1 MSDCIIGVDLG
12 GTQLRAARLDAQLRL
27 QDRVAVPTEAERGRD
42 HVLGRILDVIARV
55 MPAEPADVRGIGVSA
70 PGPLNPHSGVVV
82 APPNLPGWHNVP
94 LRQIIQAR
102 FARPTYVGN
111 DANVAALAEAARGAA
126 RGCDYVL
133 YLTISTG
140 IGSGIIDDGRLVVG
154 AQGLGAEAGHL
165 MLIVDGEVTDLEG
178 VASGT
183 AIARQARE
191 KLRAGASSRILEIAG
206 GRIDHVSAKIVGQA
220 ASAGD
225 PLAVELIQRAGYRV
239 GLGVV
244 SLLHL
249 FNPQIVVVG
258 GGVTH
263 TGDLLFAPMRQAVRE
278 HALDA
283 AYYENVPIVAAA
295 LGDDVALIGAAA
307 LVLAGGGSEQ
317 LTRKDEVL

>member
-12 GTQLRAARLDAQLRL
+12 GTQLRAARLNTQLRV
-27 QDRVAVPTEAERGRD
+27 QERVAVPTEADRGRD
-42 HVLGRILDVIARV
+42 HVLERILNVIARV
-55 MPAEPADVRGIGVSA
+55 MPQDPATVHGIGVSA
-70 PGPLNPHSGVVV
+70 PGPLNPHTGVVV

-94 LRQIIQAR
+94 LRQIIEER
-102 FARPTYVGN
+102 FGRPTYVGN
-111 DANVAALAEAARGAA
+111 DANVAALAEATRGAA
-126 RGCDYVL
+126 QGYDYVL

-140 IGSGIIDDGRLVVG
+140 IGSGIIDEGRLVVG
-154 AQGLGAEAGHL
+154 AEGLGAEAGHL
-165 MLIVDGEVTDLEG
+165 MLEIDGQVTDLEG

-191 KLRAGASSRILEIAG
+191 KLRAGVSSRILDLAE
-206 GRIDHVSAKIVGQA
+206 GRIEHVTAKIVGEA
-220 ASAGD
+220 AAAGD
-225 PLAVELIQRAGYRV
+225 ALAVELIRRAGHRV

-263 TGDLLFAPMRQAVRE
+263 TGELLFEPMRRAVRQY
-278 HALDA
+278 ALDA
-283 AYYENVPIVAAA
+283 AYYEHVPIVPAA

-307 LVLAGGGSEQ
+307 LVRTGGGSE
-317 LTRKDEVL
+317 LRIRKD

>member
-27 QDRVAVPTEAERGRD
+27 QERVAVPTEAHRGRE
-42 HVLGRILDVIARV
+42 HVLGRILDTIARV
-55 MPAEPADVRGIGVSA
+55 MPEDGARVRGIGVSA
-70 PGPLNPHSGVVV
+70 PGPLNPHTGVVV

-94 LRQIIQAR
+94 LRDIIQER
-102 FARPTYVGN
+102 FGRPTFVGN

-126 RGCDYVL
+126 QGYDYVL

-140 IGSGIIDDGRLVVG
+140 IGSGIIDGGRLVVG

-165 MLIVDGEVTDLEG
+165 MLIVDGEVVDLEG

-191 KLRAGASSRILEIAG
+191 ALRAGASSRILDLAG
-206 GRIDHVSAKIVGQA
+206 GQIDRVTAKIVGKA
-220 ASAGD
+220 AAQGD
-225 PLAVELIQRAGYRV
+225 ALAVALIRRAGYRV

-263 TGDLLFAPMRQAVRE
+263 TGDLLFTPMRQAVRE
-278 HALDA
+278 HALDV
-283 AYYENVPIVAAA
+283 AYYEHVPIVPAA

-307 LVLAGGGSEQ
+307 LVRAGGGSE
-317 LTRKDEVL
+317 LHTGKD

>member
-12 GTQLRAARLDAQLRL
+12 GTQLRAARLDAELRL
-27 QDRVAVPTEAERGRD
+27 QERVAVPTEADRGRD
-42 HVLGRILDVIARV
+42 HVLERILDTIARV
-55 MPAEPADVRGIGVSA
+55 LPQDTANVRGIGISA
-70 PGPLNPHSGVVV
+70 PGPLNPHTGVIV

-94 LRQIIQAR
+94 LRDIIQER
-102 FARPTYVGN
+102 FGRPTYVGN

-126 RGCDYVL
+126 QGYDYVL

-140 IGSGIIDDGRLVVG
+140 IGSGIIDEGRLVVG

-165 MLIVDGEVTDLEG
+165 MLVVDGEVADLEG

-191 KLRAGASSRILEIAG
+191 ALRRGASSRILDLADGQIE
-206 GRIDHVSAKIVGQA
+206 RVTAKIVGEA
-220 ASAGD
+220 AATGD
-225 PLAVELIQRAGYRV
+225 ALAVDLIRRAGYRV

-283 AYYENVPIVAAA
+283 AYYEHVPIVPAA

-307 LVLAGGGSEQ
+307 LVRTDGGSE
-317 LTRKDEVL
+317 LHTGKD

>member
-12 GTQLRAARLDAQLRL
+12 GTQLRAACLDAQLRL
-27 QDRVAVPTEAERGRD
+27 QARVAVPTQADRGRD
-42 HVLGRILDVIARV
+42 HVLGRILETIARV
-55 MPAEPADVRGIGVSA
+55 MPADPADVRGIGVSA
-70 PGPLNPHSGVVV
+70 PGPLNPHTGVVV

-94 LRQIIQAR
+94 LREIIQER
-102 FARPTYVGN
+102 FDCPTFVGN
-111 DANVAALAEAARGAA
+111 DANVAALAEATRGAA
-126 RGCDYVL
+126 QGYDYVI

-140 IGSGIIDDGRLVVG
+140 IGSGIIDQGRLIVG

-165 MLIVDGEVTDLEG
+165 MLVVDGEVTDLEG

-183 AIARQARE
+183 AIARQAR
-191 KLRAGASSRILEIAG
+191 KALRTGASSRILSLAG
-206 GRIDHVSAKIVGQA
+206 GEIEHVTAKIVGEA

-225 PLAVELIQRAGYRV
+225 ALAVELIRRAGYRA
-239 GLGVV
+239 GLGLV

-283 AYYENVPIVAAA
+283 AYYAHVPIVPAA

-307 LVLAGGGSEQ
+307 LVRTGGGSE
-317 LTRKDEVL
+317 LHTRKD